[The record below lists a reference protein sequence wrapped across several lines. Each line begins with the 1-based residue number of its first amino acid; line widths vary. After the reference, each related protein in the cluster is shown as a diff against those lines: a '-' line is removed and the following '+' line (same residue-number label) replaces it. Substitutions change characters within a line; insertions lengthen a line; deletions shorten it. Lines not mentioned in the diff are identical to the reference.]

1 MDNLT
6 HTAVGLF
13 LSRAGLNRWT
23 PHATAVLVLSANIP
37 DLDILAAV
45 RGAVNYLHYH
55 RHWTHSLLAMPL
67 MALLAVVLVRLMFRG
82 PIRWL
87 GAFAAALIGVASHL
101 LLDLTNTYG
110 VRILLPFSSRWFHFD
125 IASLPDPWTW
135 TILLLGIL
143 GPFLSKLVGSEI
155 SSGGARTRHYGR
167 GGAIFA
173 LLCLTL
179 YDGGRAVLH
188 ARAVDILEARLY
200 QGVAPLRVAA
210 CPSPANPL
218 HWKGIV
224 ETANFYAVPSLN
236 LLEDFDPT
244 RSAIL
249 LKPDPDLDPALG
261 QALDQARATPAFR
274 EFLRFS
280 QFPLWRVSP
289 DTQIENAVRV
299 EALDLRFGSPASPAF
314 FARAL
319 VTANRKVLSS
329 TFQFR

>member
-23 PHATAVLVLSANIP
+23 PHATAILVVSANIP
-37 DLDILAAV
+37 DLDILAAL
-45 RGAVNYLHYH
+45 RGSLNYLHYH

-67 MALLAVVLVRLMFRG
+67 MALLAVALIRVVFRG

-87 GAFAAALIGVASHL
+87 GAWAAALAGVASHL

-110 VRILLPFSSRWFHFD
+110 VRILLPFSGEWFRLD
-125 IASLPDPWTW
+125 IAAFPDPWLW

-143 GPFLSKLVGSEI
+143 GPFLSKLVGAEI
-155 SSGGARTRHYGR
+155 SSGSARPRHYGR

-173 LLCLTL
+173 LLFLTL

-188 ARAVDILEARLY
+188 ARAVNVLESRLY

-210 CPSPANPL
+210 CPTPTNPFR
-218 HWKGIV
+218 WNGIV
-224 ETANFYAVPSLN
+224 ETANFYALAPVN
-236 LLEDFDPT
+236 LLQDFDPT
-244 RSAIL
+244 RSTIL
-249 LKPDPDLDPALG
+249 IKPDPDPAI
-261 QALDQARATPAFR
+261 DQARATPAFQ

-280 QFPLWRVSP
+280 QFPIWRVWADP
-289 DTQIENAVRV
+289 QTENGKRV
-299 EALDLRFGSPASPAF
+299 EAIDLRFGSPASPAF
-314 FARAL
+314 FARAIL
-319 VTANRKVLSS
+319 NSGGQVIQSS
-329 TFQFR
+329 FHFR